1 MQRWSSVENFNCEPE
16 TRDRAKAVYPA
27 AAVCQLPPIY

>member
-1 MQRWSSVENFNCEPE
+1 MQRGSGVEDFNCEPE
-16 TRDRAKAVYPA
+16 TRDRAKAVCHA